1 MARKSIKCVM
11 FFDQATKTGW
21 AVYND
26 EVLASGVEEFKT
38 RRGESPAMRFHHFSV
53 WVGMMLDKYKPDLCG
68 YEMPHF
74 RGGFATELCV
84 GFATRIQEECAV
96 RDVDCT
102 NIHSAT
108 LKKHITGNGKAGKED
123 VIVAVKKKYPDVNI
137 VDDNH
142 ADALAGITKLIDD
155 FVVPF

>member
-1 MARKSIKCVM
+1 MARKSIKSAI
-11 FFDQATKTGW
+11 FFDQAIKTGW
-21 AVYND
+21 AVYSD
-26 EVLASGVEEFKT
+26 ASVVSGVEEFKT

-53 WVGMMLDKYKPDLCG
+53 WVGMMLDRYKPDICS

-84 GFATRIQEECAV
+84 GFATRIQEECAK

-108 LKKHITGNGKAGKED
+108 LKKHITGNGKSSKGD
-123 VIVAVKKKYPDVNI
+123 VIAAVKKKFSGI
-137 VDDNH
+137 AIIDDNH
-142 ADALAGITKLIDD
+142 ADALAGLSKLIDD
-155 FVVPF
+155 FIIPF